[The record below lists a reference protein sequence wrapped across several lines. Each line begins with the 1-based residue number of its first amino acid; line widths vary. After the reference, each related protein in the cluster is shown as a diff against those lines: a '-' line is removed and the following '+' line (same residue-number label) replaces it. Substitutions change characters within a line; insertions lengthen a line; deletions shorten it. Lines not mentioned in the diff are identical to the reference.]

1 MIKKMT
7 EERIPDPHSGKI
19 TLRKLVA
26 HFSTIQHHRH
36 LVRKFCFRMGLYY
49 QGMMHDLSKFA
60 PIEFW
65 NGVRYYQG
73 TRSPNIKE
81 REVHG
86 YSAAW
91 LHHKGR
97 NKHHFEYWVD
107 FSMKSKLPGCLMPIR
122 MPDRYIAEMVADRV
136 AASRTYRGSQYQQTD
151 AFEYYRLGQG
161 RLPLHPYTQE
171 KLEFFLQMI
180 AEKGENATFD
190 YIRTVFLK
198 EARINGT
205 S

>member
-19 TLRKLVA
+19 TLHKLVA

-36 LVRKFCFRMGLYY
+36 LVRKFCFRMGL
-49 QGMMHDLSKFA
+49 
-60 PIEFW
+60 
-65 NGVRYYQG
+65 YYQG

-205 S
+205 F